1 LPDIVPSNL
10 YNPDTPPE
18 GSYDLHG
25 FVVPQE
31 PDVVRA
37 MDGDKEA
44 FARIVERYQG
54 MVYTLAFNTLG
65 SHVDAEDAAQEV
77 FLRAYRKLPGF
88 RGASAFS
95 TWLFRLAVNTIIDYQ
110 RRERR
115 APVPVEVP
123 ERAAHAD
130 SEPLQRVGY
139 GHLMSAL
146 AELPPDY
153 RVPVVL
159 RDVYGLEY
167 KEIARVLDRPLG
179 TVKAYV
185 HRGRSA
191 LRLRLRGSGALDEEE

>member
-1 LPDIVPSNL
+1 M
-10 YNPDTPPE
+10 
-18 GSYDLHG
+18 
-25 FVVPQE
+25 
-31 PDVVRA
+31 VRA

-54 MVYTLAFNTLG
+54 MVYTLAYNTLG

-77 FLRAYRKLPGF
+77 FLRTYRKLPGF

-115 APVPVEVP
+115 APIPVEVP
-123 ERAAHAD
+123 ERAAHGAD

-139 GHLMSAL
+139 GHLMEAL
-146 AELPPDY
+146 GELPPDY

-159 RDVYGLEY
+159 RDLYGLEY

-191 LRLRLRGSGALDEEE
+191 LRLRLRGSGVLGEEE

>member
-1 LPDIVPSNL
+1 MPSNL
-10 YNPDTPPE
+10 YSPDTPPE
-18 GSYDLHG
+18 GSYDLGG
-25 FVVPQE
+25 FHVPQDA
-31 PDVVRA
+31 DVLRA

-44 FARIVERYQG
+44 FARLVERYQG

-65 SHVDAEDAAQEV
+65 SHVDAEDAAPEV

-95 TWLFRLAVNTIIDYQ
+95 TWLFRLAVNTVIDYQ

-123 ERAAHAD
+123 ESSSHAE
-130 SEPLQRVGY
+130 SEALERVGY
-139 GHLMSAL
+139 GHLISAL
-146 AELPPDY
+146 GELPPDY
-153 RVPVVL
+153 RLPVVL

-185 HRGRSA
+185 HRGRGA
-191 LRLRLRGSGALDEEE
+191 LRLRLRGSGVLDEED